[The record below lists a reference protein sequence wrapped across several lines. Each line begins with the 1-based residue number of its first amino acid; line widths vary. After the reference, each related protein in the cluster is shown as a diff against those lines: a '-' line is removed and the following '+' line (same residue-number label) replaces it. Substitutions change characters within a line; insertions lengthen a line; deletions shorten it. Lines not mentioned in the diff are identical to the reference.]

1 MAMTLAIVVAGLCL
15 ATFLVVASLV
25 EHLVRRPRASLRA
38 KFVILFVGLAVA
50 EVLSLPVLAVAVVG
64 EGLIGPYRH
73 GFELWLVTAL
83 YVLLTA
89 YVVGRLFPWREID
102 AMASDP
108 NATIGNVMAEIRAPK
123 DSSDD
128 GP

>member
-15 ATFLVVASLV
+15 ATFLVVAGLV

-64 EGLIGPYRH
+64 EGLIGLYSY

-108 NATIGNVMAEIRAPK
+108 NATIGDVMAEIRAPK